1 MTLLYQTLKEMID
14 YEVAL
19 YLLIDLQVSFKGGSY
34 LFFKAKIAGLIRGQ
48 ASFKGRCLLRI
59 YSSLGYK
66 N

>member
-1 MTLLYQTLKEMID
+1 MID

-34 LFFKAKIAGLIRGQ
+34 LFSKAKIAGLIRGQ